1 MASARSRG
9 QAPSHDGH
17 FSGEPNTED
26 DLFRNGQ
33 QAAAAEANRAVFEKV
48 ERENAAGLAKR
59 AGAAAKRQAEERR
72 CTAIS
77 TAENADD
84 LSVCVQAC

>member
-1 MASARSRG
+1 MASSRSRG
-9 QAPSHDGH
+9 QAPGHNEH
-17 FSGEPNTED
+17 FSEESNPDD

-59 AGAAAKRQAEERR
+59 AGAAEKRQAEERR
-72 CTAIS
+72 CTATF
-77 TAENADD
+77 TAEIC
-84 LSVCVQAC
+84 L